1 MASDPASGNF
11 CVLMPW
17 RCVAEEAVEAGVG
30 KALAPGV
37 AA

>member
-11 CVLMPW
+11 CVLMPC
-17 RCVAEEAVEAGVG
+17 RCVAEDAAEAGVE